1 MNTSGSSLILSASQL
16 WHKST
21 FVQKKSS
28 SGLKNQNYHKGAN
41 NNFSLHTSTIQF
53 PYVLFRGVYRIQFH
67 VCDEKSTEA
76 ENYEN
81 DCDIR

>member
-21 FVQKKSS
+21 VVQKKSS
-28 SGLKNQNYHKGAN
+28 SGVKTPYYHKGVN
-41 NNFSLHTSTIQF
+41 DNFSLHTSTITF

-67 VCDEKSTEA
+67 VCDEKSTQA

-81 DCDIR
+81 DRDIR